1 MFQLDKIRVLLCSP
15 RGESGGIASWTE
27 HVLGYYHK
35 TGDKK
40 IEMDWAYCPPGK
52 EVLANTPLLKRLL
65 IGVLYYSKLL
75 WLIRRTLRNKHY
87 DVVHFISSA
96 SISLIKD
103 IVCIRIAHHYK
114 TKIIIHF
121 RFGRIPELFE
131 SGGWEKRLIEK
142 VIKKADKVIVID
154 KRSYDVLISNG
165 FNNICLLPNPVSEKI
180 VKAVKLSNVE
190 RKKNEILFAGHL
202 VKSKG
207 VFELIEACRDIPDIH
222 LTMMGKGTDD
232 AISEIKKA
240 AGDSN
245 ENWLSITGARPLE
258 EVTENMLSCSVFVLP
273 TYTEGFP
280 NVIIES
286 MACACPIVTTDVGA
300 IPEML
305 DIDNEGIY
313 GICVKPRQVRELR
326 KAILWVLNNE
336 KLAINMGKRARER
349 VNELYSMPKVWEQ
362 MTQIWIELAVQ
373 NN

>member
-1 MFQLDKIRVLLCSP
+1 MFSVDKIRVLLCSP

-27 HVLGYYHK
+27 HVLGFYQK
-35 TGDKK
+35 AGDNK

-52 EVLANTPLLKRLL
+52 QVLANTPLLKRLL
-65 IGVLYYSKLL
+65 IGVSYYSKLL
-75 WLIRRTLRNKHY
+75 RLVRKTLRNKHY

-103 IVCIRIAHHYK
+103 IVCIRIAHHYQ
-114 TKIIIHF
+114 TKIVIHF

-131 SGGWEKRLIEK
+131 TGGWEKRLIWR
-142 VIKKADKVIVID
+142 VIKIADKVIVID

-165 FNNICLLPNPVSEKI
+165 FNNICLLPNPVSEEL
-180 VKAVKLSNVE
+180 VKVVKQSNVS

-207 VFELIEACRDIPDIH
+207 VFELIEACRDIPGIH
-222 LTMMGKGTDD
+222 LTMMGKGSNDVVE
-232 AISEIKKA
+232 EIKKA

-245 ENWLSITGARPLE
+245 KNWLSITGARPME
-258 EVTENMLSCSVFVLP
+258 EVTKNMLSCSVFVLP

-305 DIDNEGIY
+305 DIENERVY
-313 GICVKPRQVRELR
+313 GIVVKPKQVLELR
-326 KAILWVLNNE
+326 NSIIWVLNNE
-336 KLAINMGKRARER
+336 KLAIDMGKRAQER
-349 VNELYSMPKVWEQ
+349 VNELYSMPKVWQQ
-362 MTQIWIELAVQ
+362 MTNIWMGISTL
-373 NN
+373 NL

>member
-35 TGDKK
+35 TGDNK

-65 IGVLYYSKLL
+65 IGVIYYSKLL
-75 WLIRRTLRNKHY
+75 RLIRRTLRNKHY

-154 KRSYDVLISNG
+154 KRSYDVLISNR

-207 VFELIEACRDIPDIH
+207 VFELIEACRDIPGIH
-222 LTMMGKGTDD
+222 LTMMGKGSNDV
-232 AISEIKKA
+232 IEEIKKA
-240 AGDSN
+240 AGDSY
-245 ENWLSITGARPLE
+245 ENWLSITGARPME
-258 EVTENMLSCSVFVLP
+258 EVTKNMLSCSVFVLP

-305 DIDNEGIY
+305 DIENERVFGIF
-313 GICVKPRQVRELR
+313 VKPKQVLELR
-326 KAILWVLNNE
+326 NSIQWVLNNE
-336 KLAINMGKRARER
+336 KLAIDMGKRAQER
-349 VNELYSMPKVWEQ
+349 VNELYSMPKVWQQ
-362 MTQIWIELAVQ
+362 MTNIWIDLSVH
-373 NN
+373 NL